1 MKRRNFILACLL
13 LLALPLSA
21 AKVDTLMVKSPSMN
35 KEVQV
40 VVVTPDVAS
49 GKQAVECPVLYL
61 LHGYGGHA
69 KTWIQI
75 KFLYV
80 PTGKTV
86 GTGIAPRIRRTG
98 MKHLFLWS

>member
-49 GKQAVECPVLYL
+49 GKQAVECPVLY
-61 LHGYGGHA
+61 
-69 KTWIQI
+69 
-75 KFLYV
+75 V

-98 MKHLFLWS
+98 MKHLFLRS